1 MQSPHRTSLSRSHS
15 LVASPKRK
23 GWCFTS
29 TALLD
34 TTRTEADFLEHV
46 QAMVASNPETIRWHI
61 VCDQLNTHQ
70 SETLVRWVAELSGVE
85 ADLGVNG
92 QSGILASMVS
102 QAAFLS
108 DPTHKV
114 VFHYTRHPQFLD
126 EPDRN
131 VALDPGTQGAQ
142 TRLIHQR

>member
-1 MQSPHRTSLSRSHS
+1 MRAKPSLIGPSACYDTDRAHGSTSKPPLMQSPHRTSLSRSHS

-70 SETLVRWVAELSGVE
+70 SETLVRWVAGLSGVE
-85 ADLGVNG
+85 ATWG
-92 QSGILASMVS
+92 SKARAAS
-102 QAAFLS
+102 
-108 DPTHKV
+108 
-114 VFHYTRHPQFLD
+114 
-126 EPDRN
+126 
-131 VALDPGTQGAQ
+131 
-142 TRLIHQR
+142 